1 MNETILRMLAIFWNM
16 VKEAILRA
24 FRHVL
29 IISALLILPSIYPL
43 YLMTGMMTRQMHQ
56 DKIN

>member
-1 MNETILRMLAIFWNM
+1 M

-43 YLMTGMMTRQMHQ
+43 YLMTGIVNRQMQ
-56 DKIN
+56 DKIK